1 MIENDCPERCPCCY
15 RKNSNTRLE
24 HWFSKCYLLRE
35 FRMKYFMDIEKLYEK
50 LFVTRKYCPISNSN
64 VNTIILDMNNIESSI
79 DPDSSKEEYDIYNN
93 NDRNN
98 IVNNRNISD
107 SENNNIITINIGQMM
122 IIVLI
127 SILF

>member
-1 MIENDCPERCPCCY
+1 MIENDCPKRCPCCY

-79 DPDSSKEEYDIYNN
+79 DSDGSNKEYNINN
-93 NDRNN
+93 NNSRNN
-98 IVNNRNISD
+98 TVYNRNSFE
-107 SENNNIITINIGQMM
+107 SENN
-122 IIVLI
+122 
-127 SILF
+127 SIHTNNAVK